1 MTIAIST
8 IAAVSGIALIFGD
21 RLIPWFQSIA
31 KPKATTSRQAAF
43 DAAETLIG
51 YFDAQGHKAGSKAAR
66 EAAAWLFAES
76 EE

>member
-1 MTIAIST
+1 MSLIVSIAIGV
-8 IAAVSGIALIFGD
+8 IGLLLIFGD
-21 RLIPWFQSIA
+21 RLIPLVKSLS
-31 KPKATTSRQAAF
+31 KPQATTSRQEAF

-51 YFDAQGHKAGSKAAR
+51 YFDAQGRKAGSKAAR